1 MRRRGKVNA
10 VLVITERVVGDVTI
24 LRLTGRLVLFEGD
37 AILRQYVDDLV
48 RQGRVKL
55 LLDFAAVTYIDSA
68 GVGMLIAKYLSV
80 RRKGGDLKLL
90 QLTARSLLVM
100 TITKLFT
107 VFETFDSEEDALR
120 SFANDSSR

>member
-1 MRRRGKVNA
+1 LRGDA
-10 VLVITERVVGDVTI
+10 VLVITEQTVGDVTI

-37 AILRQYVDDLV
+37 AVLRQYVDDLV
-48 RQGRVKL
+48 RRGRLKL

-68 GVGMLIAKYLSV
+68 GIGMLIAKYLSV

-90 QLTARSLLVM
+90 RLTARGLLVM

-107 VFETFDSEEDALR
+107 VFETFESEEAALR
-120 SFANDSSR
+120 SFAAHSSS

>member
-1 MRRRGKVNA
+1 M
-10 VLVITERVVGDVTI
+10 LVITERVVGDVTI

-37 AILRQYVDDLV
+37 AVLRQYVDDLV

-68 GVGMLIAKYLSV
+68 GIGMLIAKYLSV

-107 VFETFDSEEDALR
+107 VFETFDTEEDALR
-120 SFANDSSR
+120 SFASHP

>member
-1 MRRRGKVNA
+1 M
-10 VLVITERVVGDVTI
+10 LVITERVVGDVTV

-48 RQGRVKL
+48 RKGRVKL
-55 LLDFAAVTYIDSA
+55 LLDFAEVTYIDSA
-68 GVGMLIAKYLSV
+68 GIGMLIAKYLSV

-90 QLTARSLLVM
+90 RLTARGLLVM

-107 VFETFDSEEDALR
+107 VFETFDTEEDGLR
-120 SFANDSSR
+120 SFARAKSEA